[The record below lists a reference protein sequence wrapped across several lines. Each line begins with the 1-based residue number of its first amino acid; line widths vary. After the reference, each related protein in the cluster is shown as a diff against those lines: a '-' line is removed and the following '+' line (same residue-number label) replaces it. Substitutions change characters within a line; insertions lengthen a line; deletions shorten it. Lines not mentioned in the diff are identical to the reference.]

1 MEYVVIFGLIVAA
14 SIWYSSHKKKVRRE
28 HLLAKY
34 RDAELVARIM
44 DRQFWQGQTDEQL
57 LDSIGQPLDVDSKV
71 MRAFTRKVWKYQQT
85 GKGRYALRITLEND
99 IVVGWDKKSS

>member
-1 MEYVVIFGLIVAA
+1 MEYIVIFGLIVAA
-14 SIWYSSHKKKVRRE
+14 SLWYSSHKKKVRRQR
-28 HLLAKY
+28 LMTKY
-34 RDAELVARIM
+34 GDADLVDRIM
-44 DRQFWQGQTDEQL
+44 DGLFWQGQTDEQL

-71 MRAFTRKVWKYQQT
+71 MRAFTRKIWKYQQT